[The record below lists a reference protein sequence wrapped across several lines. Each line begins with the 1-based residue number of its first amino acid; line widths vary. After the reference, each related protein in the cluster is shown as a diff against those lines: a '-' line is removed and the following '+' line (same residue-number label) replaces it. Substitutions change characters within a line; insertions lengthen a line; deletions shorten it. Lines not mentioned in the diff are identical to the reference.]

1 MIIIAIDYG
10 EKRIGVAK
18 SDPLGLLAQGVT
30 TIEWNKDINK
40 PLDIIEKIVTEY
52 GAASIVIGLPLNM
65 DDSEGEKALK
75 VRNFASMLEERC
87 KKPIILYDERL
98 STVEAHD
105 IIHMQGKKTGKDKK
119 RIDMVAACVI
129 LQSYLDN
136 MDNKKKDKGEHSNG
150 R

>member
-1 MIIIAIDYG
+1 MIILGIDYG

-18 SDPLGLLAQGVT
+18 SDPLGLLAQGIT
-30 TIEWNKDINK
+30 TIEWFKDINK
-40 PLDIIEKIVTEY
+40 PLNILYDMAKEFK
-52 GAASIVIGLPLNM
+52 ANSIVIGLPLNM
-65 DDSEGEKALK
+65 DDTEGEKAVK
-75 VRNFASMLEERC
+75 VRDFASQLEQKC
-87 KKPIILYDERL
+87 QIPVVLYDERL

-136 MDNKKKDKGEHSNG
+136 KKKA
-150 R
+150 

>member
-1 MIIIAIDYG
+1 MVILGIDYG

-18 SDPLGLLAQGVT
+18 SDPLGLLAQGIT
-30 TIEWNKDINK
+30 TIEWFKDINK
-40 PLDIIEKIVTEY
+40 PLNILYDMAKEFK
-52 GAASIVIGLPLNM
+52 ANSIVIGLPLNM
-65 DDSEGEKALK
+65 DDTEGEKAVK
-75 VRNFASMLEERC
+75 VRDFASQLEQKC
-87 KKPIILYDERL
+87 QIPVVLYDERL

-136 MDNKKKDKGEHSNG
+136 KKKA
-150 R
+150 